1 VQRLLESSI
10 LVLCILSCAGCAG
23 IVPRAR
29 PDATEYKRTASYAF
43 PQTEKTSLRDALAED
58 IAKNKG
64 KSGFRIFEKGSQ
76 SLMARLALVRL
87 AERSLDLQYYG
98 IGDDTSSHLMMKSL
112 LLAAERGVRVRL
124 LIDSFTVTD
133 MKDSLNVLENVP
145 NIEIRVFNPMVT
157 RDQSLLS
164 RVQGLFSDIDYVNKR
179 MHNKAFIADN
189 QVALVGGRNVSDAY
203 FEADEEL
210 DFKDLDVLTAGPIT
224 AEISESF
231 DAYWNNKNAFPIQMV
246 HEPEKDP
253 AAKEHLARILD
264 ADWEKEFKNPRRQLQ
279 LTAPLREVI
288 QNPDMALI
296 WAVAD
301 LAVDDP
307 AKVDTPRE
315 ENESDPLNKMMA
327 LLRHAQKEFLIISA
341 YFVPMED
348 GVRWLS
354 GLEQKGIAVRVLTNS
369 LASTDVVA
377 VHSGYEPYRK
387 DMLKNGIELYE
398 LMPMDGKKAE
408 QRLVGRAQP
417 PRAGL
422 HSKVYLIDD
431 EYTVIGSFN
440 LDPRSVEL
448 NTEMAVIIQSPEIAA
463 RMKRLFER
471 TIAPELSYRL
481 ALTKDDQLVWNGIEK
496 GRKLHHK
503 TEPHAGFWRNLQNK
517 ISNIIPADQ
526 L

>member
-1 VQRLLESSI
+1 MLTGS
-10 LVLCILSCAGCAG
+10 LVLLSLLSCAGCAA
-23 IVPRAR
+23 IMSRAR
-29 PDATEYKRTASYAF
+29 PDATEYVRTVSHAF
-43 PQTEKTSLRDALAED
+43 PQTEKTSIGEALAND
-58 IAKNKG
+58 VAKNQG

-87 AERSLDLQYYG
+87 AEKSLDLQYYG
-98 IGDDTSSHLMMKSL
+98 MGDDTSSHLMIKAL
-112 LLAAERGVRVRL
+112 LLAAERGVRVRV
-124 LIDSFTVTD
+124 LIDSFTIAD
-133 MKDSLNVLENVP
+133 MKDSLIILENVP
-145 NIEIRVFNPMVT
+145 NIEVRVFNPMAT
-157 RDQSLLS
+157 KDQSLVS
-164 RVQGLFSDIDYVNKR
+164 RVRGLFSDIDYVNKR

-189 QVALVGGRNVSDAY
+189 QIAIVGGRNVSDAY
-203 FEADEEL
+203 FEADEDL

-224 AEISESF
+224 DAISESF
-231 DAYWNNKNAFPIQMV
+231 DAYWNNKNAFPIEMV
-246 HEPEKDP
+246 HEPDSDDEIR
-253 AAKEHLARILD
+253 ERRLRILD
-264 ADWEKEFKNPRRQLQ
+264 ADWQKEFSNPRRQLQ
-279 LTAPLREVI
+279 LAAPLHDVI
-288 QNPDMALI
+288 TNPDMALI

-307 AKVDTPRE
+307 DKVNTLRD
-315 ENESDPLNKMMA
+315 ENESDPLNKMLT
-327 LLRHAQKEFLIISA
+327 LLQHAQKEFLIISA
-341 YFVPMED
+341 YFVPLED

-354 GLEQKGIAVRVLTNS
+354 RLERKGIDVKVLTNS

-398 LMPMDGKKAE
+398 LMPMDGKKSR

-422 HSKVYLIDD
+422 HSKVYVIDG

-448 NTEMAVIIQSPEIAA
+448 NTEMAVIIQSAEIAA
-463 RMKRLFER
+463 RMKVIFER
-471 TIAPELSYRL
+471 STAPESSYRL
-481 ALTKDDQLVWNGIEK
+481 ALTPDDQLVWNGIEK

-517 ISNIIPADQ
+517 ISNIIPANQ